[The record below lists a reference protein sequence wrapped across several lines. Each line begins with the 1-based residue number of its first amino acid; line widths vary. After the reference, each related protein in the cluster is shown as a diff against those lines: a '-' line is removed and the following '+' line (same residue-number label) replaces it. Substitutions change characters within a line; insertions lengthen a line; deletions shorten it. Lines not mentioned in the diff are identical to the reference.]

1 MIDSGSIKKERKK
14 PNDPARFIGK
24 MAVTGEDEA
33 ARIHHYLDTDKIS
46 EETLHDGLY
55 AVATDLLDDNV
66 TDILKVSEGR
76 WYRSRALC
84 LLLVLFWIWFNRL
97 HQFPFVLQNVQT
109 LPVKE

>member
-1 MIDSGSIKKERKK
+1 
-14 PNDPARFIGK
+14 

-84 LLLVLFWIWFNRL
+84 LLLFLFWIWF
-97 HQFPFVLQNVQT
+97 
-109 LPVKE
+109 

>member
-1 MIDSGSIKKERKK
+1 MSRGLGDVYKRQ
-14 PNDPARFIGK
+14 
-24 MAVTGEDEA
+24 GEDEA

-84 LLLVLFWIWFNRL
+84 LLLVLFWIWF
-97 HQFPFVLQNVQT
+97 
-109 LPVKE
+109 

>member
-1 MIDSGSIKKERKK
+1 MINSGSIKKERKN

-55 AVATDLLDDNV
+55 ACCWFFF
-66 TDILKVSEGR
+66 G
-76 WYRSRALC
+76 
-84 LLLVLFWIWFNRL
+84 FGFNRL